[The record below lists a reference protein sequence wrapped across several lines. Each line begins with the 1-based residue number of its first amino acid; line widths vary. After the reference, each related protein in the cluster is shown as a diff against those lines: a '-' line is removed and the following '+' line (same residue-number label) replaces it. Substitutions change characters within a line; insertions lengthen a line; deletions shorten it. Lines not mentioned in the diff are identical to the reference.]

1 MFDQRLCSL
10 PDNDG
15 GADDGNE
22 RNGCNGDYAG
32 ITGVGSLGRLN
43 RSLGR
48 LNGSFGR
55 LNGSLGRLSG
65 SFGRRFVTGIAEA
78 GAP

>member
-15 GADDGNE
+15 GADDGNKC
-22 RNGCNGDYAG
+22 NGCNGDYAG

-43 RSLGR
+43 RKMCIR
-48 LNGSFGR
+48 DRRTTGS
-55 LNGSLGRLSG
+55 
-65 SFGRRFVTGIAEA
+65 AA
-78 GAP
+78 